1 MIDYYRFLRCN
12 IIFLVVVLLIKSAA
26 SIVFHHEET
35 TGIRALRTLG
45 TSWQPEL
52 KDAGVTKQ
60 MTDGEVVDK
69 WKKFIDKEL
78 IRSIKHF
85 VNDSSYANNT
95 QFLAWMA
102 SFPLLDNKRL
112 LVRNGRLFVHKTWF
126 DNVKHVAFGH
136 TMAQIAMRWRLP
148 NVMMLYDG
156 SSIGKTQIL
165 QNLPRLVIAK
175 KDGYNQEGI
184 LIPNCY
190 FGEIGQ
196 LFTLW
201 NDLIQAI
208 LKQKNVVQRSP
219 QKRQATVFWRGAIEW
234 DNEDLMRHYAS
245 KKNQC
250 RDEEGR
256 LARLEAAS
264 LSLDAKKFVGC
275 QM

>member
-1 MIDYYRFLRCN
+1 
-12 IIFLVVVLLIKSAA
+12 
-26 SIVFHHEET
+26 
-35 TGIRALRTLG
+35 
-45 TSWQPEL
+45 
-52 KDAGVTKQ
+52 
-60 MTDGEVVDK
+60 
-69 WKKFIDKEL
+69 
-78 IRSIKHF
+78 
-85 VNDSSYANNT
+85 
-95 QFLAWMA
+95 
-102 SFPLLDNKRL
+102 
-112 LVRNGRLFVHKTWF
+112 
-126 DNVKHVAFGH
+126 
-136 TMAQIAMRWRLP
+136 MAQIAMRWRLP